1 MRNELYK
8 GCDIIVLR
16 EFEAVEDGSDLLHTL
31 SDDAKPVVS
40 VEIKFPNGNEIT
52 RRLSIDSEDSG
63 LMFAYR
69 IIDEMERRTGPLT

>member
-8 GCDIIVLR
+8 GCDIIVMR
-16 EFEAVEDGSDLLHTL
+16 EFEAVKDGSDLLHTL

-40 VEIKFPNGNEIT
+40 VEIKFPNGNEIS
-52 RRLSIDSEDSG
+52 RRLPVDSEDSG

-69 IIDEMERRTGPLT
+69 IIDEMERRKGPLT